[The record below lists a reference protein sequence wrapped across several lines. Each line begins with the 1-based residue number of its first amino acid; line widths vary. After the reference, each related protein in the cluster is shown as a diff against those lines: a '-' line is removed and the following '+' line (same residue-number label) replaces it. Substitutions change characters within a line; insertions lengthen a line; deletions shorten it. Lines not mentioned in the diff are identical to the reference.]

1 MLKRVGHAPALQMEH
16 MKAVQNRIIT
26 IIKMRDEVLN
36 PKLQIRKVKTIFHLE
51 IHSSIKAAFM
61 GHTEECV

>member
-1 MLKRVGHAPALQMEH
+1 MEN

-26 IIKMRDEVLN
+26 IIKMRDVVLN

-51 IHSSIKAAFM
+51 IHSTM
-61 GHTEECV
+61 EN

>member
-1 MLKRVGHAPALQMEH
+1 MEN
-16 MKAVQNRIIT
+16 MKAAQNRIIT

-51 IHSSIKAAFM
+51 IHS
-61 GHTEECV
+61 GVEE